1 MLNARIAVYAAL
13 IPIVLPQL
21 AQASD
26 LECTQAGLKQFVV
39 AQGQAI
45 NNYMSQ
51 VDNPRQVR
59 ADIGRTMAQK
69 EADGVVENHDDE
81 MDQLIND
88 PNFEP
93 SSKLCDDLQVS
104 MKAYE
109 DYMHQNPVD

>member
-1 MLNARIAVYAAL
+1 MLSARIAACAVL
-13 IPIVLPQL
+13 IPLFLPQV

-26 LECTQAGLKQFVV
+26 LECTQAGLKRFVV

-59 ADIGRTMAQK
+59 TDIATTMAQK

-81 MDQLIND
+81 MDQLISN

-104 MKAYE
+104 MGVYE
-109 DYMHQNPVD
+109 DYMDENPVD